1 MRITAKDPA
10 SAHIFGHKLMQF
22 NSEKAGE
29 MNGSEQFLVATDAE
43 NIEIGAAFA
52 VKDWNWLNIEVIY
65 VEESMRGMGV
75 GSGLLL
81 AIEEWGIKEG
91 CTQSYLDTFSFQA
104 VDFYKK
110 HGYRDFGTLSDFPNG
125 HSRIFFHKSLT

>member
-1 MRITAKDPA
+1 MR
-10 SAHIFGHKLMQF
+10 F

-110 HGYRDFGTLSDFPNG
+110 HGYREFGTLSDFPIG
-125 HSRIFFHKSLT
+125 HSRIFFQKSLT

>member
-1 MRITAKDPA
+1 
-10 SAHIFGHKLMQF
+10 MQF

-29 MNGSEQFLVATDAE
+29 MNGSEQFLVATDSE
-43 NIEIGAAFA
+43 NNEIGAAFA

-75 GSGLLL
+75 GSGLLM
-81 AIEEWGIKEG
+81 AIEEWGITEG
-91 CTQSYLDTFSFQA
+91 CTRSYLDTFSFQA

-110 HGYRDFGTLSDFPNG
+110 HGYREFGTLSDFPIG
-125 HSRIFFHKSLT
+125 HSRIFFQKSLT

>member
-1 MRITAKDPA
+1 
-10 SAHIFGHKLMQF
+10 MQF
-22 NSEKAGE
+22 NSEIVGE
-29 MNGSEQFLVATDAE
+29 INGSEQFLVATDAE
-43 NIEIGAAFA
+43 NNEIGAAFA

-75 GSGLLL
+75 GSGLLM

-110 HGYRDFGTLSDFPNG
+110 HGYREFGTLSDFPNG
-125 HSRIFFHKSLT
+125 HSRIFFQKSLT